1 MHKSIIGKFMSKKG
15 LYASFWMISIFM
27 VTILIYYTANLAK
40 EVPPLPKQVVSVEGE
55 VLYTYDD
62 IVNGKAMF
70 QQFDLM
76 DYGSLLGMG
85 AYLGPDFTTEFLHKR
100 AEFLNNYYAL
110 EYYKKDFVDLD
121 DMQKA
126 SIKVKVIEDV
136 KKQTHLMESGV
147 TYTKASAE
155 AYKSNK
161 AYLVEFLTKGDE
173 KRAWRAN
180 IIHEDEAKLI
190 SAFVDWSQL
199 VSSTV
204 RPTADDGRSWS
215 NNWPNEPLIDQDV
228 TFMSHLVSLIEFL
241 LLWTL
246 TIAIVFLAY
255 EYIFN
260 KEHQDGEL
268 AEPLKISEIFPSQE
282 KLLKYIP
289 VVALFVFIQMIL
301 GGYLA
306 HIYAD
311 PTDHFLISQ
320 DILPFNVTRALHT
333 NIAIIWVA
341 IGWLVGGLL
350 IAPIVAGKDLKFP
363 YLVDFLWIALIIVG
377 VGGISGIYLG
387 ATGEMRETWFWL
399 GNEGRELLNLGRVW
413 DIGLLIGLVF
423 WFGMVYSTIR
433 NAKGNKLL
441 IGTIIWSAFGIATL
455 YIAGMYPLHKIVP
468 NYTVD
473 DYYRWWVVH
482 LWVELTFELFAAGVI
497 AFLSVALGLVRE
509 KTAEKVMLFE
519 LTLIMFSGTLGVGHH
534 YWWQGLDEYWIAVGG
549 IFSALEPLPLA
560 LLMIEAIKEQNHIKS
575 EGKRFDFGVPFMWLA
590 GSAFLNWFGAGFLGM
605 VINTPTISYYSH
617 GTYLIMPHA
626 HVALLG
632 AFGYISISFIYMTAR
647 VNSLAKGLEWN
658 ESLSKWAFWLIT
670 VGVVIYVIPT
680 MIIGIEQTST
690 AHTLGYFAARSR
702 ELLESMSGW
711 MWFRILPDGMMII
724 GSLLLLIDTFKK
736 VYLSKRSID

>member
-1 MHKSIIGKFMSKKG
+1 MGESIMDRFMSKKS
-15 LYASFWMISIFM
+15 LYASFWIVSIFM
-27 VTILIYYTANLAK
+27 VTILIYFTANLAK
-40 EVPPLPKQVVSVEGE
+40 EVPPLPKQVSSVNGE

-100 AEFLNNYYAL
+100 AVFLNNYYAN
-110 EYYKKDFVDLD
+110 EFYSKDFDALN
-121 DMQKA
+121 DMEKNYVKA
-126 SIKVKVIEDV
+126 RVIQDI
-136 KKQTHLMESGV
+136 KKQTSLKEEGV
-147 TYTKASAE
+147 LYTEASAL
-155 AYKSNK
+155 AYKANK
-161 AYLVEFLTKGDE
+161 EYLIEFLTKGDE
-173 KRAWRAN
+173 KRAWRAG
-180 IIHEDEAKLI
+180 IIREDEAALI
-190 SAFVDWSQL
+190 AAFFDWSQL
-199 VSSTV
+199 VSSSV

-215 NNWPNEPLIDQDV
+215 NNWPPEPLIDQDV
-228 TFMSHLVSLIEFL
+228 TFTSHLVSLIEFL
-241 LLWTL
+241 LLWAL
-246 TIAIVFLAY
+246 TIVIVYLAY

-260 KEHQDGEL
+260 KEHADGEL
-268 AEPLKISEIFPSQE
+268 AEPLKITKIFPSQE

-289 VVALFVFIQMIL
+289 IVALFVLIQMIL

-311 PTDHFLISQ
+311 PTDHFIISQ

-341 IGWLVGGLL
+341 VGWLVGGLL
-350 IAPIVAGKDLKFP
+350 IAPLVAGKDLRFP
-363 YLVDFLWIALIIVG
+363 KLVDILWVALIVVG
-377 VGGISGIYLG
+377 VGGLIGIYMG
-387 ATGEMRETWFWL
+387 AQGHMRDVWFWL

-413 DIGLLIGLVF
+413 DIGLVIGLVL

-455 YIAGMYPLHKIVP
+455 YLAGMYPIHKIAP

-497 AFLSVALGLVRE
+497 AYLSVALGLVRE
-509 KTAEKVMLFE
+509 KTAEKVMLLE
-519 LTLIMFSGTLGVGHH
+519 LGLIMFSGTLGVGHH
-534 YWWQGLDEYWIAVGG
+534 YWWQGLDEYWIAIGG

-575 EGKRFDFGVPFMWLA
+575 EGKSFDFGIPFLWLA

-632 AFGYISISFIYMTAR
+632 AFGYISIAFIYMTAR
-647 VNSLAKGLEWN
+647 ANSLAKGLEWD
-658 ESLSKWAFWLIT
+658 ETLSKWAFWLIT
-670 VGVVIYVIPT
+670 IGVLIYALPT
-680 MIIGIEQTST
+680 MIIGVEQTST
-690 AHTLGYFAARSR
+690 AHTLGYYAARSR
-702 ELLESMSGW
+702 ELLEAMSGW
-711 MWFRILPDGMMII
+711 MWFRILPDSMMII
-724 GSLLLLIDTFKK
+724 GSLFLFIDTFKK
-736 VYLSKRSID
+736 VYLSKKIV

>member
-1 MHKSIIGKFMSKKG
+1 MGKSIMDRFMSKKS
-15 LYASFWMISIFM
+15 LYASFWIVSIFM
-27 VTILIYYTANLAK
+27 VTILIYFTANLAK
-40 EVPPLPKQVVSVEGE
+40 EVPPLPKQVSSVNGE

-85 AYLGPDFTTEFLHKR
+85 AYLGPDFTTEVLHKR
-100 AEFLNNYYAL
+100 AEFLNEFYAKEFYSKSFEEL
-110 EYYKKDFVDLD
+110 N
-121 DMQKA
+121 DMEKGYVKA
-126 SIKVKVIEDV
+126 RVIKDV
-136 KKQTHLMESGV
+136 KEETSLKEEGV
-147 TYTKASAE
+147 VYTEGSAL
-155 AYKSNK
+155 AYKANK
-161 AYLVEFLTKGDE
+161 QYIIDFLTKGDHD
-173 KRAWRAN
+173 RAWRGD
-180 IIHEDEAKLI
+180 IIRADEAALI
-190 SAFVDWSQL
+190 AAFFDWSQL

-215 NNWPNEPLIDQDV
+215 NNWPPEPLINQDV
-228 TFMSHLVSLIEFL
+228 TFTSHLVSLIEFL
-241 LLWTL
+241 LLWAL
-246 TIAIVFLAY
+246 TIVIVYLAY

-260 KEHQDGEL
+260 KEEQDGEL
-268 AEPLKISEIFPSQE
+268 AEPLKITKIFPSQE

-289 VVALFVFIQMIL
+289 IVAAFVLVQMVL

-306 HIYAD
+306 HVYAD
-311 PTDHFLISQ
+311 PVENFIISQ
-320 DILPFNVTRALHT
+320 DILPFNVARALHT
-333 NIAIIWVA
+333 NVAIIWVA
-341 IGWLVGGLL
+341 VGWLVGGLL
-350 IAPIVAGKDLKFP
+350 IAPLVAGKDLRFP
-363 YLVDFLWIALIIVG
+363 KLVDILWIALLVVG
-377 VGGISGIYLG
+377 VGGLVGIYMG
-387 ATGEMRETWFWL
+387 AQGMMRDVWFWL

-413 DIGLLIGLVF
+413 DIGLVIGLVL

-455 YIAGMYPLHKIVP
+455 YIAGMYPLHKIAP

-482 LWVELTFELFAAGVI
+482 LWVELTFELFAAGVL
-497 AFLSVALGLVRE
+497 AYLSVALGLVRE

-519 LTLIMFSGTLGVGHH
+519 LGLIMLSGTLGVGHH
-534 YWWQGLDEYWIAVGG
+534 YWWQGLDEYWIAIGG

-560 LLMIEAIKEQNHIKS
+560 LLMIEALKEQRHIKA
-575 EGKRFDFGVPFMWLA
+575 EGKPFDFNIPFLWLA

-632 AFGYISISFIYMTAR
+632 AFGYISIAFIYMTAR
-647 VNSLAKGLEWN
+647 ANSLAKGLEWD

-670 VGVVIYVIPT
+670 LGVLLYTLPT
-680 MIIGIEQTST
+680 MIIGVEQTAT
-690 AHTLGYFAARSR
+690 AHTFGYYMARSR
-702 ELLESMSGW
+702 DLLEAMTGW
-711 MWFRILPDGMMII
+711 MWFRIVPDGMMIV
-724 GSLLLLIDTFKK
+724 GSLLLFVDTLKK
-736 VYLSKRSID
+736 VYFAKKIR

>member
-311 PTDHFLISQ
+311 PTDNFLISQ

-590 GSAFLNWFGAGFLGM
+590 GSAFLNWFGAGFL
-605 VINTPTISYYSH
+605 VWS
-617 GTYLIMPHA
+617 
-626 HVALLG
+626 
-632 AFGYISISFIYMTAR
+632 
-647 VNSLAKGLEWN
+647 
-658 ESLSKWAFWLIT
+658 
-670 VGVVIYVIPT
+670 
-680 MIIGIEQTST
+680 
-690 AHTLGYFAARSR
+690 
-702 ELLESMSGW
+702 
-711 MWFRILPDGMMII
+711 
-724 GSLLLLIDTFKK
+724 
-736 VYLSKRSID
+736 